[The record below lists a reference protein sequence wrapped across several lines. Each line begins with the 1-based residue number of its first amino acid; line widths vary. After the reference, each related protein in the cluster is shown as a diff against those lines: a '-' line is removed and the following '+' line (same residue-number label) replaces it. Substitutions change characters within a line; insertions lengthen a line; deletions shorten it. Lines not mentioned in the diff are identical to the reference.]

1 MKVIETSIVIESSAD
16 HVWSLLTDL
25 DRYVDWNPFIVFAG
39 GHVATGETIRFRMAV
54 DITPKRFH
62 RRVTVMDANDYTLC
76 WTTSGFMSR
85 LFKTDYRFRIE
96 PLDAECVRF
105 IQRES
110 MSGWIPVLLSRRH
123 RLYIYMVSMD
133 KALKRL
139 AENKKYPLPISW
151 TMA

>member
-1 MKVIETSIVIESSAD
+1 MKVIETSIVIEASAD
-16 HVWSLLTDL
+16 HVWRLLTDL
-25 DRYVDWNPFIVFAG
+25 DRYVNWNPFIVFAS
-39 GHVATGETIRFRMAV
+39 GHVAIGEPIRLRMAA
-54 DITPKRFH
+54 DMMPPRFH
-62 RRVTVMDANDYTLC
+62 QRITVMNVNDYTLC
-76 WTTSGFMSR
+76 WTTSGFTSR
-85 LFKTDYRFRIE
+85 LFKTDYCFRIE

-123 RLYIYMVSMD
+123 RLYTYMVSMD

-139 AENKKYPLPISW
+139 AENKRYPLPISW